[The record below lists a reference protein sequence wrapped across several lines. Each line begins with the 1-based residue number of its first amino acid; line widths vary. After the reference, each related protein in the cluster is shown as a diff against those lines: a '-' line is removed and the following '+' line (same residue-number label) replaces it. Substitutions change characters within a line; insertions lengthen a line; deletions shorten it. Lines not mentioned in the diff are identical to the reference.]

1 MKERGI
7 SEETLDVLQYS
18 GIDLRKWLH
27 GFDDVLESVTHDV
40 NMITNHPLMP
50 KGIPVHGLVI
60 NPDDGKVDVVVNGYN
75 NMKE

>member
-1 MKERGI
+1 
-7 SEETLDVLQYS
+7 
-18 GIDLRKWLH
+18 
-27 GFDDVLESVTHDV
+27 
-40 NMITNHPLMP
+40 MITNHPLMP